1 MRGGGSRHRRWE
13 VGTKVGVRTWGF
25 VGCVQLSS
33 GQGPQELREVGE
45 DGWDQGV
52 GGGGGLGEWWWW
64 WKMWASVPRG
74 PSLAAAGKSLCW
86 ARPGGCD
93 LCSLSGSRVPCPHLP
108 SHLLSDASFPDP
120 LRILPPELRSLG
132 HALLSA
138 SPLHCHVTHS
148 LWLPL
153 LPNPRPYTAYFMDKC
168 VLCGCLS

>member
-1 MRGGGSRHRRWE
+1 M
-13 VGTKVGVRTWGF
+13 VGTQEG
-25 VGCVQLSS
+25 SS
-33 GQGPQELREVGE
+33 GGARCGQMCREVPV
-45 DGWDQGV
+45 WQLQGRV
-52 GGGGGLGEWWWW
+52 CAGLSQE
-64 WKMWASVPRG
+64 S
-74 PSLAAAGKSLCW
+74 
-86 ARPGGCD
+86 D

-108 SHLLSDASFPDP
+108 SHLLSAASFPDP

-153 LPNPRPYTAYFMDKC
+153 LPNPRPYRAYFMDKC